1 MKTSL
6 LITNDHRDV
15 TGGGTYVMMI
25 LYILR
30 DHFNLYTDRDV
41 DYYSRNNTP
50 WKLNPGEMQQ
60 ADISFVPDI
69 HLYASYGGWVAPQ
82 GKKNI
87 QITYFP
93 QDKNIAGWDNFF
105 VLNDFCA
112 DAFRRTW
119 NIEGSIITPYFDES
133 AYYSAEKKNT
143 VINIGQYFYEQ
154 DGHSKNQ
161 HLIIEW
167 FKNQDTANKLICH
180 GMITNAQY
188 YDQLCKMAGDDP
200 RIEIKGNS
208 TQEEIRQDLAEAKYM
223 IHAIGYNRTA
233 PAQVEHFGL
242 VAVEALLSGCQP
254 IVHNSGGCKDIP
266 GVITYTEFNEI
277 VLLDTDPIKI
287 REFGLRFNIKNT
299 EQEILKAING

>member
-1 MKTSL
+1 MKPSL
-6 LITNDHRDV
+6 LITNDHRDI
-15 TGGGTYVMMI
+15 TGGGTHVMM
-25 LYILR
+25 LLHILR
-30 DHFNLYTDRDV
+30 DHFDLYTDKDI
-41 DYYSRNNTP
+41 DYYSRDNTP
-50 WKLNPGEMQQ
+50 WKLSLGEMQQ
-60 ADISFVPDI
+60 ANVSVVPDI

-87 QITYFP
+87 QIVYFP
-93 QDKNIAGWDNFF
+93 QDKNIAGWNNFF
-105 VLNDFCA
+105 VLNEFVAKACQQA
-112 DAFRRTW
+112 W
-119 NIEGSIITPYFDES
+119 NVEASIVPPYFNES
-133 AYYSAEKKNT
+133 AYYISEKKNT

-167 FKNQDTANKLICH
+167 FKNQNTANKLICH
-180 GMITNAQY
+180 GIINNAQY

-200 RIEIKGNS
+200 RIVIKGNS

-233 PAQVEHFGL
+233 PAQVEHFGF

-277 VLLDTDPIKI
+277 VLPNTDPIKI

-299 EQEILKAING
+299 EQEILKVING